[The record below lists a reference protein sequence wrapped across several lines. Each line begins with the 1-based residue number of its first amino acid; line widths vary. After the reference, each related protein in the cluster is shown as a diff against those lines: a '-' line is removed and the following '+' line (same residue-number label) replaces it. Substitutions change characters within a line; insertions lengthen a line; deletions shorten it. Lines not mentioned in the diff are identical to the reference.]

1 MKYTIEGFNQEQAI
15 KENLDVV
22 DLVILRWI
30 VDFEPNMAK
39 KEIDGETYFWINY
52 QSLLNALPILDIKK
66 LALYRRL
73 GKMCD
78 VEILKHKNVKD
89 NGNYSYYTFGEK
101 YKILVSSKIEPSI
114 VEDRTL
120 ISSKIEQNNS
130 SIKEIHLLNN
140 NLIPIVPLEKGN
152 TCKYHISKN
161 KVCRREAKL
170 KINETDLC
178 GQHAKMYLTKIG
190 KTELLVDLEQLM
202 KKQSNK
208 FVKPTLEEVKN
219 YCQERE
225 NKIDAEN
232 FIDYYESNG
241 WKVGR
246 NPMRDWKAC
255 IRTWEKNKKQ
265 QNKSYSYH
273 KSNYELSQEALAKA
287 RKELEDGEKASN
299 GYT

>member
-1 MKYTIEGFNQEQAI
+1 MKYTIEGFNQEQSI

-30 VDFEPNMAK
+30 VDFEPNMVK

-73 GKMCD
+73 EKMCD
-78 VEILKHKNVKD
+78 VKILKHKNVKD
-89 NGNYSYYTFGEK
+89 KGNYSYYTFGEK
-101 YKILVSSKIEPSI
+101 YKTLISLKIEPSI

-161 KVCRREAKL
+161 KVCRRKAKL
-170 KINETDLC
+170 KINEIDLC
-178 GQHAKMYLTKIG
+178 GQHARMYLTKIG
-190 KTELLVDLEQLM
+190 KSELLVDLEELM
-202 KKQSNK
+202 KTQSNK
-208 FVKPTLEEVKN
+208 FVKPTLDEVKN
-219 YCQERE
+219 YCQER
-225 NKIDAEN
+225 NNNIDAEK

-246 NPMRDWKAC
+246 NPMKDWKAC
-255 IRTWEKNKKQ
+255 VRTWEKNSKEKEVMVKTYQ
-265 QNKSYSYH
+265 SKRI
-273 KSNYELSQEALAKA
+273 EEQEKA
-287 RKELEDGEKASN
+287 RQQFLN
-299 GYT
+299 GD